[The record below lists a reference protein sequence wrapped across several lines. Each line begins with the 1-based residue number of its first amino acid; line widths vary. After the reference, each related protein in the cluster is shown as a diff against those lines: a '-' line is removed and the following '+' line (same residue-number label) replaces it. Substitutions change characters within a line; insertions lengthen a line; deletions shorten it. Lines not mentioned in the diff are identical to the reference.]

1 MQLAVGGRVVGVVGG
16 SSSSAYC
23 CTCLESVSLQQ
34 QPQHSLLLLLFLLF
48 PFSCYLT
55 HSQPILLFLL
65 IIILLLLLDRLLAPN
80 CPALSPS
87 HLVVSCLFHPQL
99 WHRHLTCHRSD
110 RHLATHTA
118 QPCAEPA
125 GNSQRIGSGLVL
137 LSFDA
142 RAADA
147 NRTALQVPA
156 SVLPHIDRTTPRYT
170 V

>member
-34 QPQHSLLLLLFLLF
+34 QPQHSLLLLFLLF

-65 IIILLLLLDRLLAPN
+65 IIILLLLDRLLAPN

>member
-16 SSSSAYC
+16 SSSAYC

-48 PFSCYLT
+48 PFCYLT
-55 HSQPILLFLL
+55 HSQPILFFLL
-65 IIILLLLLDRLLAPN
+65 IIILLLLLDRLPAPT

-87 HLVVSCLFHPQL
+87 HLVVSCLFRPQL